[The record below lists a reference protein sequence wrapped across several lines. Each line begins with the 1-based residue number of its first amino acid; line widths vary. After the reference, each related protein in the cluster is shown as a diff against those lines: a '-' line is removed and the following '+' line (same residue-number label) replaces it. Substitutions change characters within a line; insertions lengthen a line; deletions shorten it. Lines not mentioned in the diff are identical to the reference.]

1 MDYKYIVI
9 STLDLE
15 KSKYLENLVNQSS
28 KSLSTEFNSK
38 ELISKYKDNHIGYS
52 IHSLLILD
60 NNVIAAFTCMP
71 RKIDNNSILVGC
83 DTFVDKEH
91 RKNIFILKNLFKSL
105 QKSELSK
112 NYSLILGVPNEKASL
127 YWNKIAKWEIKSELD
142 IIFLPVIHGF
152 FKYFFALIYFLITI
166 LFFSKRKN
174 KLGQNLDDL
183 KKFRNYISINN
194 VYVRNYVEH
203 NKNVSYVF
211 GFSQNTR
218 LDLAH
223 NIFKTI
229 IKNGNSIVLVGYN
242 TPLKILRV
250 NKFIKRKFNVH
261 IKYFDEITLED
272 IVFDIAIL
280 DNR

>member
-15 KSKYLENLVNQSS
+15 KSKYLENLVKQSS
-28 KSLSTEFNSK
+28 KSLSTEFNPK
-38 ELISKYKDNHIGYS
+38 ELIFKYKDNHLGYS

-60 NNVIAAFTCMP
+60 DNVIAAFTCMP

-83 DTFVDKEH
+83 DTFVVKEH
-91 RKNIFILKNLFKSL
+91 RKNIFIFKKLFESL
-105 QKSELSK
+105 QKSELSM

-142 IIFLPVIHGF
+142 IVCLPVIHGF

-183 KKFRNYISINN
+183 KKFRNYTSINN

-203 NKNVSYVF
+203 NKNVSYMF
-211 GFSQNTR
+211 GFSKNTR
-218 LDLAH
+218 LELAH

-229 IKNGNSIVLVGYN
+229 IKNGNSVVLVGYN

-250 NKFIKRKFNVH
+250 NKFIKRKFNIH
-261 IKYFDEITLED
+261 IKYFDQLILKD